1 VHLRLNNFRE
11 WGQLL
16 PTAKTGKSSFCTVR
30 ILRVP
35 NVGPATLPK
44 LPPTPGKEKFK
55 NNWSIF
61 LKEKIHKMILKT
73 AKNIAYLTI

>member
-1 VHLRLNNFRE
+1 MRIFSSKYFYISVYLRLINFRE

-44 LPPTPGKEKFK
+44 LLPTPGKEKFK
-55 NNWSIF
+55 IVCPF
-61 LKEKIHKMILKT
+61 FKIKDS
-73 AKNIAYLTI
+73 